1 MLKIWR
7 FFSVYG
13 VRCAGLGVA
22 VGYVLLGGCATVK
35 PLPPPAAVSAS
46 VPLAW
51 DARVARLQQLSDWD
65 LSGRTAVAVGTQG
78 WQASLNWRQH
88 GAETEARLAG
98 PLGVGATVL
107 RLNDAGLSINGGP
120 ASGASDAV
128 AQLQQRLGFD
138 LPLGTLR
145 YWLLGVPDPSAPFDL
160 VRNDQDRAQTLTQD
174 GWTMNY
180 DHYLASDGDWL
191 PGHVVLNRGDVR
203 VRIVVDHW
211 DLPR

>member
-1 MLKIWR
+1 MLKVSPIAK
-7 FFSVYG
+7 VYG
-13 VRCAGLGVA
+13 VRCAGLAVA
-22 VGYVLLGGCATVK
+22 VGYLLLGACATVK
-35 PLPPPAAVSAS
+35 TLPPSAAVRAS

-51 DARVARLQQLSDWD
+51 DARAAMLQQASDWD

-88 GAETEARLAG
+88 GATTEARLAG

-107 RLNDAGLSINGGP
+107 RLTDAGLSVNGGP

-138 LPLGTLR
+138 LPLVTLR
-145 YWLLGVPDPSAPFDL
+145 YWLLGVPDPVTPFEL

-203 VRIVVDHW
+203 VRIVIDHW

>member
-1 MLKIWR
+1 MLKSRPILKV
-7 FFSVYG
+7 SG
-13 VRCAGLGVA
+13 VRCGGLGVA
-22 VGYVLLGGCATVK
+22 AGLLLLGGCATVK

-51 DARVARLQQLSDWD
+51 DARVAFLQQASDWD

-88 GAETEARLAG
+88 GTTTEARLAG

-107 RLNDAGLSINGGP
+107 RLNDAGLSVNGGP
-120 ASGASDAV
+120 ASSASDAV

-145 YWLLGVPDPSAPFDL
+145 YWLLGVPDPATPFEL

-191 PGHVVLNRGDVR
+191 PGHVVLTRGDVR

>member
-1 MLKIWR
+1 MFKLD
-7 FFSVYG
+7 G
-13 VRCAGLGVA
+13 VRCAALGVA
-22 VGYVLLGGCATVK
+22 AGCLLLGGCVTVR
-35 PLPPPAAVSAS
+35 PPPPPAAAS

-51 DARVARLQQLSDWD
+51 ESRLTMLQHVSDWD

-78 WQASLNWRQH
+78 WQASLNWRQR
-88 GAETEARLAG
+88 GATTEARLAG

-107 RLNDAGLSINGGP
+107 RLSDAGLSVNGGP
-120 ASGASDAV
+120 AGASDAV
-128 AQLQQRLGFD
+128 AELQQRLGFD
-138 LPLGTLR
+138 LPLATLR
-145 YWLLGVPDPSAPFDL
+145 YWLLGVPDPATPYEL

-211 DLPR
+211 DLSR